1 MERTWHFFVGHFDN
15 PWERL
20 FSGQGVQFEDLEI
33 TDEIEKDPDIVTTIL
48 LVYNLQFFFL
58 DFLESEVSP
67 NR

>member
-48 LVYNLQFFFL
+48 LVYNLQFFF
-58 DFLESEVSP
+58 
-67 NR
+67 